1 MALMSRWQV
10 SNFLDSAK
18 RPSWTPDFIGET
30 FDFGG
35 QPSALVMD
43 NGTGKTSVA
52 DAMLWVLSLDQM
64 LQANTA
70 GRLAPT
76 SSGAFSH
83 IRVEFVIPSSADSDL
98 FATMGERVAGEHH
111 VFGIYANRE
120 AASNDPT
127 KFSVERK
134 FYTYKGVLEDV
145 PVHREMLDDDGS
157 VMKSIL
163 PDDEFL
169 DNLPPGSLVHKVS
182 DWRVRV
188 DEFIPW
194 QQVKQMVEYQKR
206 GGGDKAASFY
216 NVEPRPKESFDQ
228 AFFRLHVAPEILSGV
243 IEESDGDKGAQ
254 DVTFE
259 SGLVDQ
265 ANEVVRA
272 KLATEEK
279 RRRLDRLTAGRLEL
293 DGIARAARTLLKAQ
307 TEQVEVIRRH
317 RSNLNLARLVLEG
330 GKIPGMPLAASQL
343 RKIADD
349 AVPGT
354 RVPVPE
360 ILRHI
365 CFDGTV
371 RVHAGL
377 FEAYSIPTRKDMES
391 DRALRNALFT
401 SWPAPFRSDNR
412 AADLAFFMRPSHDEV
427 IRSRNAAFV
436 EDVQR
441 VLFAQCPFPVRRRF
455 EILLHD
461 LRRAEREWSDL
472 QDSLNSKLRLINTIA
487 ERLNNFEALEN
498 AFIAMKASDLFE
510 DADLNAPRAL
520 KVRLERDKAEAE
532 RARDDHTTKIADFRA
547 KKRTYDAVVAEFG
560 NEDFDLRVEMLT
572 QAADDAEQKAGEA
585 SEALTRSTA
594 ALKDGEARLD
604 TAKTVCDAA
613 RTAYETFAKQASH
626 LDQIEDAFGVER
638 PPGAI
643 AQGIA
648 DDLATAKADRTHA
661 GAMLVKARDEHR
673 VAEAAIAKEQRD
685 LDTALAGL
693 AEMAE
698 LAEAELAFRER
709 QPNHDPLT
717 FEEDVAKTIGDLQGR
732 RSLAEAE
739 RDRLQTLAEALAA
752 FTERAGSTDPTGW
765 LLEKGPERERL
776 LATERETRAA
786 LEGAQE
792 KLTALESSPTAPSA
806 TDAAVRKAMVAAGLQ
821 DGATPLHQAITDR
834 ELDANR
840 RRAFLSQFSALL
852 FAPVFANPEHAVG
865 AATALAARDIPMP
878 VFLTDDVD
886 RLVTGGTLRTTVS
899 GALYHGVVAGIT
911 SRKVEAVLDPARLEQ
926 EKADLR
932 AEIASLAQ
940 TCERLLGEIE
950 ILSPEGPLL
959 TLARAAQTA
968 VAERAVDRVRA
979 LDEAIAALREEESKA
994 EALRTQDNRRLARDA
1009 AAYRRRGGGAA
1020 VASLKAAAEAASAA
1034 LRSARTA
1041 MDTAAAAINSWTNR
1055 HQDAQTRV
1063 ERGMELKYWIPTA
1076 ERAEAF
1082 LDAGGRQRVRAL
1094 HDALT
1099 DAEGTVAAN
1108 DRDLRAL
1115 VLAEQ
1120 QHRHAAATAAAERS
1134 AAQSR
1139 SDAWVSRLKE
1149 ASSFLKDGGIDFLD
1163 HEAATAASLRQTVA
1177 SFDARLRFDFESAAK
1192 FKETTDGAVNQDR
1205 VEHARLK
1212 SEVADLERSIG
1223 EKSAFIE
1230 AHKERKEVLQDYCR
1244 DIERTV
1250 HAITREIEN
1259 NTLIIQEIKKET
1271 SIDLASMAGSS
1282 PSGTVPAEIQEAIDL
1297 LENRLEADGAPE
1309 DRDAVVN
1316 AYDRIIEIVRGF
1328 GLKNANA
1335 DIRRVRD
1342 ALAATERAYA
1352 ETVDHHTKASHLDQP
1367 TLVRLRAAKPEEV
1380 QGILDTIDAGI
1391 EREKQTWQEAVINE
1405 EKSRNELVGILKG
1418 LAISSADNLAIMQ
1431 RVMAPTK
1438 DNAGFLIEAKM
1449 AENEHIEKLL
1459 TDLVEQVEV
1468 QRKRFDEDTSA
1479 GRDHRREE
1487 EFRQSLSRSV
1497 RNRIHESMF
1506 PGARVKVV
1514 HPLMRE
1520 GRPFHFVKQGISG
1533 GQATALM
1540 LLWTIKAATYS
1551 VERSAVKRQGEARR
1565 RLRRASHSI
1574 IVVDGL
1580 FSDLSDPPLI
1590 RESMEAMKRVR
1601 GNYQLIGL
1609 IHSPFYR
1616 NDFDLFPT
1624 CLFGRKV
1631 STVGE
1636 DGVEGKMVTIQSHT
1650 RDRAGRVGIA
1660 GLRARNTLA
1669 EAASRGRSSAAKGGA
1684 DGESLDIFDSVIAS
1698 TLLGEDE
1705 AATEDAR

>member
-1 MALMSRWQV
+1 MALISRWQV

-35 QPSALVMD
+35 QPSAVVMD

-145 PVHREMLDDDGS
+145 PVHREMIDDDGS

-169 DNLPPGSLVHKVS
+169 DILPPGSLVHKVS

-272 KLATEEK
+272 KLATEDK
-279 RRRLDRLTAGRLEL
+279 KRRLDRLTAGRLEL
-293 DGIARAARTLLKAQ
+293 DGVARAARTLLKAQ

-317 RSNLNLARLVLEG
+317 SSNLNLARLVLEG
-330 GKIPGMPLAASQL
+330 GRIPGMPLTPEQL
-343 RKIADD
+343 TAIPDD
-349 AVPGT
+349 AVEDT
-354 RVPVPE
+354 KAPVSE
-360 ILRHI
+360 ILRHL
-365 CFDGTV
+365 CFDGTA
-371 RVHAGL
+371 RVHEGIL
-377 FEAYSIPTRKDMES
+377 KHYSIPPRTGIEGSRAFKNNVYATVPVNFNLRQDTFIDLTFFVRQSGDEETRS
-391 DRALRNALFT
+391 R
-401 SWPAPFRSDNR
+401 R
-412 AADLAFFMRPSHDEV
+412 AALLA
-427 IRSRNAAFV
+427 
-436 EDVQR
+436 DVQK
-441 VLFAQCPFPVRRRF
+441 VIFTLCPFPVRRRF
-455 EILLHD
+455 EV
-461 LRRAEREWSDL
+461 L
-472 QDSLNSKLRLINTIA
+472 QHELRLADQERKVLQETLNADLKTLNDITK
-487 ERLNNFEALEN
+487 RLNDFNALES
-498 AFIAMKASDLFE
+498 AFLALVASGLFSETDLADPGALKARLEEGKATAEKNRDAHTALMADLKARKRSYDRVVAQFGTVDFADQANLLREAADQAKDASD
-510 DADLNAPRAL
+510 DAVQEHANAVVRHDAAQKALGQAKTGRDNVQVEHDDLAAQA
-520 KVRLERDKAEAE
+520 VHLERIEGEFGAE
-532 RARDDHTTKIADFRA
+532 RAPSDIAQDIRTDRA
-547 KKRTYDAVVAEFG
+547 
-560 NEDFDLRVEMLT
+560 
-572 QAADDAEQKAGEA
+572 AADTD
-585 SEALTRSTA
+585 RRA
-594 ALKDGEARLD
+594 AA
-604 TAKTVCDAA
+604 
-613 RTAYETFAKQASH
+613 
-626 LDQIEDAFGVER
+626 
-638 PPGAI
+638 
-643 AQGIA
+643 
-648 DDLATAKADRTHA
+648 
-661 GAMLVKARDEHR
+661 AMLDKVRREQNDAQ
-673 VAEAAIAKEQRD
+673 AAIAKSQRD
-685 LDTALAGL
+685 IEGAQKTLDDLAALA
-693 AEMAE
+693 AADTT
-698 LAEAELAFRER
+698 FRER
-709 QPNHDPLT
+709 LPDYDPSAFDATLT
-717 FEEDVAKTIGDLQGR
+717 RQIGEARQRRALDETERQQHQKLVDDL
-732 RSLAEAE
+732 
-739 RDRLQTLAEALAA
+739 TA
-752 FTERAGSTDPTGW
+752 FTRTTGADDPAAW
-765 LLEKGPERERL
+765 LLEKGQERERL
-776 LATERETRAA
+776 QAEERAA
-786 LEGAQE
+786 RGAMDAAQE

-806 TDAAVRKAMVAAGLQ
+806 TDTAVRRALLAAGVMEH
-821 DGATPLHQAITDR
+821 ATALHKAITKR
-834 ELDANR
+834 EANKIR

-852 FAPVFANPEHAVG
+852 FAPVFEDAEHALV
-865 AATALAARDIPMP
+865 AARALVASDLPMP
-878 VFLTDDVD
+878 VLLGSDVD
-886 RLVTGGTLRTTVS
+886 QLVAGGDLRTTVS
-899 GALYHGVVAGIT
+899 GDLHHGVLAGVT

-932 AEIASLAQ
+932 AEIAALAE
-940 TCERLLGEIE
+940 TCQRLLGEIAA
-950 ILSPEGPLL
+950 LSPEGTLFA
-959 TLARAAQTA
+959 LARSAQKA
-968 VAERAVDRVRA
+968 VDGRAAERIET
-979 LDEAIAALREEESKA
+979 LDAGIAALHDRERALS
-994 EALRTQDNRRLARDA
+994 ALRTEENLRLARDA
-1009 AAYRRRGGGAA
+1009 AAFRQRGGDAA
-1020 VASLKAAAEAASAA
+1020 IAAARDALGAGRTA
-1034 LRSARTA
+1034 LRSAEEA
-1041 MDTAAAAINSWTNR
+1041 LEIADAALEEWTER
-1055 HQDAQTRV
+1055 HEDAR
-1063 ERGMELKYWIPTA
+1063 ERFEASLRLEHWIPVA
-1076 ERAEAF
+1076 EKAQGF
-1082 LDAGGRQRVRAL
+1082 LDAGGREKVRAL
-1094 HDALT
+1094 
-1099 DAEGTVAAN
+1099 AEA
-1108 DRDLRAL
+1108 LRA
-1115 VLAEQ
+1115 AEE
-1120 QHRHAAATAAAERS
+1120 AVTAAEAHAVSCYEEVRRRQRVVDEASTACSKARDQRDVWS
-1134 AAQSR
+1134 AALR
-1139 SDAWVSRLKE
+1139 D
-1149 ASSFLKDGGIDFLD
+1149 
-1163 HEAATAASLRQTVA
+1163 AASFVKEGALGHLASEAETAEALRKTVR
-1177 SFDARLRFDFESAAK
+1177 SYEERLRFDFDSATA
-1192 FKETTDGAVNQDR
+1192 FKKTTDGSINEDRTAHALLEVKVAQLEERIQEKDGFLAANMGLKDTLGEHCRAVEQ
-1205 VEHARLK
+1205 AIL
-1212 SEVADLERSIG
+1212 
-1223 EKSAFIE
+1223 
-1230 AHKERKEVLQDYCR
+1230 
-1244 DIERTV
+1244 DI
-1250 HAITREIEN
+1250 IREIEG
-1259 NTLIIQEIKKET
+1259 NTAIIQEIKEGLN
-1271 SIDLASMAGSS
+1271 IDLSAAPPPASLDI
-1282 PSGTVPAEIQEAIDL
+1282 PEAIREAIRI
-1297 LENRLEADGAPE
+1297 LEQGLGAAGAEADY
-1309 DRDAVVN
+1309 DAVAS
-1316 AYDRIIEIVRGF
+1316 AYQQIVDVVRGF
-1328 GLKNANA
+1328 ELKNAA
-1335 DIRRVRD
+1335 VDIKRTHD
-1342 ALAATERAYA
+1342 DFERAKRSFNDA
-1352 ETVDHHTKASHLDQP
+1352 MERHTKASNLDQP
-1367 TLVRLRAAKPEEV
+1367 TLVRLRAAKPEDV

-1418 LAISSADNLAIMQ
+1418 LAISSADNLTIMQ

-1438 DNAGFLIEAKM
+1438 ENAGFLIEAKI
-1449 AENEHIEKLL
+1449 AENEQIEKLL
-1459 TDLVEQVEV
+1459 SDLVEQVEV
-1468 QRKRFDEDTSA
+1468 QRKRFDEDTTA

-1636 DGVEGKMVTIQSHT
+1636 EGVEGKMVTILSHT

-1669 EAASRGRSSAAKGGA
+1669 EAASRGRSSAAKSGA

-1698 TLLGEDE
+1698 TPLDEDE